1 MLCQAAAQ
9 ASKMERTLTLYFK
22 YKDFSGKI
30 GEYEAFATAVVNA
43 NDNDDDD
50 VKRTND
56 WFTHIM
62 ELKIKSD
69 PEVAGVYIS
78 EEVKQL
84 TKKDLKTVKAGN
96 VVMLN
101 KESKK

>member
-1 MLCQAAAQ
+1 MNIIKFFLLVYLIMFQ
-9 ASKMERTLTLYFK
+9 S
-22 YKDFSGKI
+22 I
-30 GEYEAFATAVVNA
+30 VNA
-43 NDNDDDD
+43 NDNDEC
-50 VKRTND
+50 KRTND

-78 EEVKQL
+78 DEVKQL
-84 TKKDLKTVKAGN
+84 TKEDLKTVTASN

-101 KESKK
+101 KESEK

>member
-1 MLCQAAAQ
+1 M
-9 ASKMERTLTLYFK
+9 KVPKGFRMERTLTLYFK
-22 YKDFSGKI
+22 YKDLSGTI
-30 GEYEAFATAVVNA
+30 GEYEAFATAIVNA
-43 NDNDDDD
+43 NDNDE

-78 EEVKQL
+78 DEVKQL
-84 TKKDLKTVKAGN
+84 TKEDLKTVKANN
-96 VVMLN
+96 VVTLN
-101 KESKK
+101 KESAE

>member
-1 MLCQAAAQ
+1 
-9 ASKMERTLTLYFK
+9 MERTLTLFFK
-22 YKDFSGKI
+22 YKDLSGTI
-30 GEYEAFATAVVNA
+30 GEYEAFATAIVNA
-43 NDNDDDD
+43 NDNDE

-78 EEVKQL
+78 DEVKQL
-84 TKKDLKTVKAGN
+84 TKEDLKTVKANN
-96 VVMLN
+96 VVTLN
-101 KESKK
+101 KESDK

>member
-1 MLCQAAAQ
+1 
-9 ASKMERTLTLYFK
+9 MERTLTLFFK
-22 YKDFSGKI
+22 YKEFGNVIS
-30 GEYEAFATAVVNA
+30 EYEAFATAVVNA
-43 NDNDDDD
+43 NDNDE

-78 EEVKQL
+78 DEVKKL
-84 TKKDLKTVKAGN
+84 SKEDLKTVKAN
-96 VVMLN
+96 NIVMLT
-101 KESKK
+101 KESDK

>member
-1 MLCQAAAQ
+1 MEQITNTILMIRPSGFTSNPETAVNNYFQEASHQMLP
-9 ASKMERTLTLYFK
+9 
-22 YKDFSGKI
+22 
-30 GEYEAFATAVVNA
+30 AVVNA
-43 NDNDDDD
+43 KDDDE

-78 EEVKQL
+78 DEVKQL
-84 TKKDLKTVKAGN
+84 TKEDLKTVKANN

-101 KESKK
+101 KESEE